1 MIAALANIYPF
12 APGEVVG
19 PHASQSVMTVV
30 CLRGVGILDLPSG
43 SCPLA
48 TGDVLRLELGTP
60 RRYRADARDP
70 FVLIGVH
77 ATAQPGLPVHAAA
90 LPLPYGGEAAGLRR
104 HDASGHLRA
113 AAERLCAVFAER
125 PSAGRGALLAA
136 QLAVLDAEW
145 ERLAEAPVP
154 DGRLG
159 AVASWLRLSFNRPIT
174 RAEMARRAGLAE
186 STFAA
191 AFRATYGVPPLRYL
205 NDLRLE
211 RARDLLAS
219 SGASIEEVAAACGFN
234 DLPWFSRN
242 FRRRYGMTP
251 SAWRRERRRL

>member
-1 MIAALANIYPF
+1 MRTSLANVYPF
-12 APGEVVG
+12 APEEVVG
-19 PHASQSVMTVV
+19 PHASQSVMTIV
-30 CLRGVGILDLPSG
+30 CLRGTGVLDLPAG
-43 SCPLA
+43 TCPLA
-48 TGDVLRLELGTP
+48 AGDALRLEPGTP
-60 RRYRADARDP
+60 RRYRAHPRDP
-70 FVLIGVH
+70 FALIGVH
-77 ATAQPGLPVHAAA
+77 ATAEPGLPVHAARLPWAVGVEA
-90 LPLPYGGEAAGLRR
+90 LGLRR
-104 HDASGHLRA
+104 HDARGHLRA

-125 PSAGRGALLAA
+125 PSAGRDALLAA

-159 AVASWLRLSFNRPIT
+159 AVASWLRLSLARPIT
-174 RAEMARRAGLAE
+174 RAEMARRAGVAE

-211 RARDLLAS
+211 RARDLLGS
-219 SGASIEEVAAACGFN
+219 SRATVEEVSVTCGFS
-234 DLPWFSRN
+234 DLPWFSRS